1 MRKGKNH
8 RRVMMKT
15 ALWTAAAILILLGAA
30 AYAEET
36 TPTGK
41 GPDGYIFT
49 LNRKS
54 AETLYERKEQGLKA
68 AEAKRA
74 QEEEKQQQI
83 DQKAKVEKVQRKTGR
98 TATSWQV
105 LNR

>member
-36 TPTGK
+36 APTGK
-41 GPDGYIFT
+41 APDGYIFPI
-49 LNRKS
+49 NSKS
-54 AETLYERKEQGLKA
+54 AASLYERKEQRLKA

-74 QEEEKQQQI
+74 QEEEKQQEI